1 MFNNCNP
8 KTNGELYFL
17 NLIHKNINVI
27 FDVGCRTDSEFIEL
41 EKEVHYFDPVPNF
54 IKTIS
59 EKKNKNTNAYFNNFG
74 LSDKVEEIFYY
85 PKYQSFYDRTASCI
99 NSDNSNKIILKV
111 KTAKHYI
118 ENNKI
123 NSIDFLKIDTEG
135 YELNVLKG
143 FGELLNNVKIIQF
156 EYGGTFLDNNTKL
169 NDVIEYLKKYNFH
182 KFSYLSQNRCVPIE
196 EVKRINVNPQAR
208 RHGYPSVVE
217 ITGDYIPDHYNYSN
231 IVCINKAA
239 NLDSL
244 F

>member
-1 MFNNCNP
+1 MLTFSHICF
-8 KTNGELYFL
+8 EWLYC
-17 NLIHKNINVI
+17 LIT
-27 FDVGCRTDSEFIEL
+27 R
-41 EKEVHYFDPVPNF
+41 
-54 IKTIS
+54 
-59 EKKNKNTNAYFNNFG
+59 A
-74 LSDKVEEIFYY
+74 
-85 PKYQSFYDRTASCI
+85 
-99 NSDNSNKIILKV
+99 
-111 KTAKHYI
+111 
-118 ENNKI
+118 
-123 NSIDFLKIDTEG
+123 
-135 YELNVLKG
+135 G
-143 FGELLNNVKIIQF
+143 FPATT